1 MVSSTSQTF
10 CRICHAACPVE
21 VEIEENKVI
30 SVRGVKEDPLFKGY
44 TCIKGRQIPD
54 QINSQERLRFHLR
67 KTKDGHFEE
76 VTRVKGLD
84 EVAKKLEEI
93 IEQYGPSAVASYTG
107 TGGYQSS
114 CALATAEAWHKGIGS
129 HQLYTSVTIDQPAK
143 TTAPMRTGSWGA
155 GINNFRDSDIFL
167 AVGNNPMVSSY
178 SPLGGLQGTDPFTK
192 MREAKKRGMKLIV
205 IDPRETELASS
216 ADIHLQPIPGEDP
229 TLLAGIL
236 NVIFEE
242 SIYDHDFCDK
252 WVEPSMLNSLI
263 KSISRFTPE
272 YVAKRCDVDQGAII
286 EAALMVANGKKGGA
300 GTGTGPSMAPHS
312 SLTEHLIICL
322 NVICG
327 RYNREGDLVESGNF
341 LYPDSPR
348 LAQVIPAKDPTTGPP
363 SRFRNLR
370 GYRGQM
376 PCSTLADEILE
387 PGEGQV
393 RALIVSGGNPVVAF
407 PDHEL
412 TISAL
417 KDLDLLVVLDHRMT
431 ATSEL
436 ADFVFAPRLALE
448 RADVP
453 HLMDR
458 WFAAPYTNYTDA
470 VVEADPELIAEWEF
484 FWELACRMN
493 TPIELSGGEIPL
505 DHKPTDGEVIDLV
518 YSSSRMPIE
527 QIRENRG
534 VVHTGKEY
542 VVQPAD
548 PDCVSKFNLMP
559 DGIEV
564 EIDEVFAESTGAELW
579 PGFDPDIH
587 TFRLTSRRL
596 KDVLNSLG
604 TELPQ
609 IAARSTTNY
618 AYMSPD
624 DMEDLKI
631 RDDDLIDIS
640 SPRSTI
646 TGVAKADKTLRRGIV
661 SMAHSWGGTSLTDE
675 KVRDIGTPTSRLTS
689 AREAIDP
696 INGMV
701 VSSAIPVQVQHAKE
715 FSSN

>member
-1 MVSSTSQTF
+1 M
-10 CRICHAACPVE
+10 
-21 VEIEENKVI
+21 
-30 SVRGVKEDPLFKGY
+30 
-44 TCIKGRQIPD
+44 
-54 QINSQERLRFHLR
+54 IN
-67 KTKDGHFEE
+67 
-76 VTRVKGLD
+76 
-84 EVAKKLEEI
+84 
-93 IEQYGPSAVASYTG
+93 
-107 TGGYQSS
+107 
-114 CALATAEAWHKGIGS
+114 
-129 HQLYTSVTIDQPAK
+129 
-143 TTAPMRTGSWGA
+143 
-155 GINNFRDSDIFL
+155 
-167 AVGNNPMVSSY
+167 
-178 SPLGGLQGTDPFTK
+178 
-192 MREAKKRGMKLIV
+192 
-205 IDPRETELASS
+205 
-216 ADIHLQPIPGEDP
+216 
-229 TLLAGIL
+229 
-236 NVIFEE
+236 
-242 SIYDHDFCDK
+242 
-252 WVEPSMLNSLI
+252 
-263 KSISRFTPE
+263 SISRFTPE

-286 EAALMVANGKKGGA
+286 EAALMFANGEKGGA

-341 LYPDSPR
+341 LYPNSPR
-348 LAQVIPAKDPTTGPP
+348 FAQVIPAKDPTPGPS

-387 PGEGQV
+387 PGEGQI

-407 PDHEL
+407 PDQEL
-412 TISAL
+412 TMSAL

-431 ATSEL
+431 ATAEL
-436 ADFVFAPRLALE
+436 ADYIFAPRLALE

-470 VVEADPELIAEWEF
+470 VVEAESELIAEWEF
-484 FWELACRMN
+484 FWEIARRMN
-493 TPIELSGGEIPL
+493 TPIALSGGELPL
-505 DHKPTDGEVIDLV
+505 DHKPTDDAVIDLV
-518 YSSSRMPIE
+518 YSDSRMPMD

-534 VVHTGKEY
+534 TIHDGKEY

-548 PDCVSKFNLMP
+548 PGCTSKFNLMP
-559 DGIEV
+559 DGIEA
-564 EIDEVFAESTGAELW
+564 EIDEVFEEATGAELW
-579 PGFDPDIH
+579 PGFDPAIH
-587 TFRLTSRRL
+587 TFRLISRRL

-624 DMEDLKI
+624 DMKDLKI
-631 RDDDLIDIS
+631 SDDDLIDIS

-646 TGVAKADKTLRRGIV
+646 TGVAKADRTLRRGIV

-701 VSSAIPVQVQHAKE
+701 VSSAIPVKVQLTEE
-715 FSSN
+715 FSPN